1 MEKALLESQVLTPEL
16 TASLLQP
23 ETHVETEAKFG
34 EVYGEEAD
42 TVNGLMKY

>member
-1 MEKALLESQVLTPEL
+1 MEKALLESHELTPEL

-23 ETHVETEAKFG
+23 ATHVETLAKFG
-34 EVYGEEAD
+34 DVYGDEAD

>member
-23 ETHVETEAKFG
+23 DTHVETLAKFG
-34 EVYGEEAD
+34 VVYGEAAV